1 MASWQQSTLV
11 EGRVEA
17 GSKIRFRLKSEP
29 KDANATGGVICETQ
43 HAGKEHPRAVVKLN
57 RDGTLV
63 AMEFEN
69 VAPGAIIKSPGT

>member
-1 MASWQQSTLV
+1 VASWAKGKLV

-17 GSKIRFRLKSEP
+17 GGKVRFKLNSEP
-29 KDANATGGVICETQ
+29 KDANANGGVICETQ

-63 AMEFEN
+63 AVEFEN
-69 VAPGAIIKSPGT
+69 VAPGAVIKSPGT